1 MPNTFI
7 KIATVTVGSGGAA
20 SIDFSS
26 IPSTYTDL
34 VVYLSLRDETTNG
47 FPGVTME
54 INGLTTNRTWRRLR
68 GDGSAATS
76 TNGTDGEVN
85 TMPGADKTASSFGNI
100 QVYLPNY
107 SGSSNKS
114 FSVDGV
120 TETNATASN
129 AILTAGLWS
138 DTPVINQLTFKSASA
153 TDFNQ
158 YSTATLYGIKNS

>member
-1 MPNTFI
+1 VPDTFI
-7 KIATVTVGSGGAA
+7 KIATVTVGAGGAA

-26 IPSTYTDL
+26 IPATYTDL

-47 FPGVTME
+47 FPAVTME
-54 INGLTTNRTWRRLR
+54 INGVTTNRTWRRLR
-68 GDGSAATS
+68 GSGSAASS
-76 TNGTDGEVN
+76 TNNTTAEIN
-85 TMPGADKTASSFGNI
+85 TMPGADKTASTFGNI

-107 SGSSNKS
+107 AGSTNKS

-120 TETNATASN
+120 TETNATASD

-138 DTPVINQLTFKSASA
+138 QTTAINQLTFKSGSA